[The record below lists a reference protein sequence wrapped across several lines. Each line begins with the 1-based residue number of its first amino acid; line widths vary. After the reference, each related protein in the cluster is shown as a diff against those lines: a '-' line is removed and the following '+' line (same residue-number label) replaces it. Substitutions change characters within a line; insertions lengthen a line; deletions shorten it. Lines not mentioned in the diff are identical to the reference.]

1 MVAMIELAI
10 KTSLERLSGMSV
22 YPLLLPDPQQNG
34 ITFQRVSDPEIEN
47 GMVRTGLIAGRF
59 QISMY
64 KVNDYTG
71 LVKLDKAI
79 WSHWKGI
86 IHGEL
91 EGYPVQYIQ
100 RGNILQD
107 KATLTS
113 NQVQYRLIRDYVLYF
128 YEE

>member
-1 MVAMIELAI
+1 MIELAI

-47 GMVRTGLIAGRF
+47 GMVRIGLIAGRF

-91 EGYPVQYIQ
+91 EGYPVQYVQ

>member
-1 MVAMIELAI
+1 MIEQAI
-10 KTSLERLSGMSV
+10 KISLERLSGMTV
-22 YPLLLPDPQQNG
+22 YPLLLPDSEQNG
-34 ITFQRVSDPEIEN
+34 ITFQRISDPAVET

-64 KVNDYTG
+64 KVDDYTG

-79 WSHWKGI
+79 WSQWKSI
-86 IHGEL
+86 VHGEL

-107 KATLTS
+107 NTTLIS
-113 NQVQYRLIRDYVLYF
+113 NQVQYRLTRDFVLYF
-128 YEE
+128 YEESS

>member
-1 MVAMIELAI
+1 MIEQAI
-10 KTSLERLSGMSV
+10 KTSLERLSGMAV
-22 YPLLLPDPQQNG
+22 YPLLLPDSEQNG
-34 ITFQRVSDPEIEN
+34 ITFQLISDPDIEN

-64 KVNDYTG
+64 KVGDYTG

-113 NQVQYRLIRDYVLYF
+113 NQVQYKFIRDYVLYY
-128 YEE
+128 YEESS

>member
-1 MVAMIELAI
+1 MIEQAI
-10 KTSLERLSGMSV
+10 KTSLERLSGMAV
-22 YPLLLPDPQQNG
+22 YPLLLPDSEQSG
-34 ITFQRVSDPEIEN
+34 ITLQRISDPEIET

-64 KVNDYTG
+64 KVDDYTG

-79 WSHWKGI
+79 WSYWKGI
-86 IHGEL
+86 VHGEL

-107 KATLTS
+107 KTTLTS
-113 NQVQYRLIRDYVLYF
+113 NQVQYRLTRDFVLYF
-128 YEE
+128 YEESS